1 MSYLDQLKLKNSETF
16 TLNGAKTWS
25 TTGNACLDLFAVA
38 GGMRYRKA
46 GDLIS
51 LFERAYIEE
60 PETAMKLLFYIRDIR
75 GGMGE
80 RRVFRIL
87 LRHVAKTWPKSAE
100 KNVRLISEYGRFD
113 DLFCLLGT
121 PSENEVIKVVR
132 AQLDSDLAALEERK
146 NGNVNAHISLLAKW
160 MPSINT
166 SSFRACKTARRLAK
180 ALGMAESK
188 YRKMLSALRANI
200 CLAER
205 YLTEKRPEKVQY
217 SAVPAGAM
225 LKYCRTFERKDK
237 ERFEDFILSTM
248 CGVKTLHADTLFP
261 YEIIRPFFDSYSL
274 KSPDCRDAL
283 EALWCS
289 LPKTVS
295 AENAISVVDTS
306 GSMFWI
312 LREKQVQ
319 PILIAVALGLY
330 HAENCKGAF
339 HNHFITFESNPH
351 LIEIHGKTLEDKLSY
366 ICSAPCGFSTNLEAV
381 FDLLLDTAIK
391 FNTLQD
397 ELPSTLYIISDM
409 EFNCAVS
416 NPNDTVFENA
426 KKSFEA
432 NGYHLPVVVFINVNS
447 WQMQTPVRAHDKG
460 SALMSGASVHSF
472 KERCDPNTTPLN
484 HMYKILL
491 SDRYKEVHA

>member
-1 MSYLDQLKLKNSETF
+1 MSYLDQLKQKNSETL

-25 TTGNACLDLFAVA
+25 ATGNACLDLFAAA

-46 GDLIS
+46 GDLIR
-51 LFERAYIEE
+51 LFDRAYIEE
-60 PETAMKLLFYIRDIR
+60 AETAMKLLFYIRDIR

-87 LRHVAKTWPKSAE
+87 LRHTAKTWPKSAE

-132 AQLDSDLAALEERK
+132 AQLDSDLAALKERK

-166 SSFRACKTARRLAK
+166 SSLRARKTARCLAK
-180 ALGMAESK
+180 ALGMKASN
-188 YRKMLSALRANI
+188 YRKMLSALRAGI

-225 LKYCRTFERKDK
+225 LKYCRTFKRKDK
-237 ERFEDFILSTM
+237 ERFEDFILSVM
-248 CGVKTLHADTLFP
+248 CGDKTLHADTLFP
-261 YEIIRPFFDSYSL
+261 YEIIRPFFGKSSI
-274 KSPDCRDAL
+274 KSPDGRDTL
-283 EALWCS
+283 EALWYS

-295 AENAISVVDTS
+295 AENAISVVDVS
-306 GSMFWI
+306 GSMFCG
-312 LREKQVQ
+312 LQVK

-351 LIEIHGKTLEDKLSY
+351 LIEIHGKTLEDKLRY
-366 ICSAPCGFSTNLEAV
+366 ICSAPWGGSTNLEAV
-381 FDLLLDTAIK
+381 FNLLLNTAIK
-391 FNTLQD
+391 SNTPQD

-416 NPNDTVFENA
+416 NSDDTVFENA

-432 NGYHLPVVVFINVNS
+432 NGYKLPVVVFINVNS
-447 WQMQTPVRAHDKG
+447 WQMQAPVRAHDKG
-460 SALMSGASVHSF
+460 AALMSGASVNSF
-472 KERCDPNTTPLN
+472 KERCDPNTTPLS